1 MKMKTQMSKEER
13 RPVIMIGVMLVL
25 LMFIANA
32 GAIGLGVVPSRLSVT
47 DALRGEEYEH
57 MIIVHNTDVMTTTF
71 RPYAE
76 GELSNWISYYDEE
89 EGNELTK
96 VTVPG
101 KNSTRI
107 LLKFKIPVDAPSGN
121 YNSTVYVENVPGSAS
136 SSGVGAQMLIRMP
149 VDVTILVTGK
159 QILTGVVNGITLQD
173 IEIDY
178 PLRIK
183 TMFRNTGN
191 VVAKPVIAVNI
202 NKDGAVVHSFSKA
215 EKAVK
220 PRTMKEIPV
229 EWDTKGQAVGDYLAN
244 VTVSLAGNVLYEREL
259 PFKVLEKG
267 TLTRKGVLNTLSYEG
282 EPAVGEMIKTIATF
296 KNTGKIDTNA
306 KFTGEVHRNGKLIE
320 TIESDEFE
328 VPVRETTTLTSYL
341 KLDKPGNYRITG
353 YAVYEGKK
361 TDSKEL
367 LLEVPGMEEKKG
379 LPAIGVV
386 GALIAFFC
394 AVLILSRR
402 KEGKKWKK

>member
-1 MKMKTQMSKEER
+1 MKTQMRKEER
-13 RPVIMIGVMLVL
+13 RAVIIIGVMLVL

-32 GAIGLGVVPSRLSVT
+32 DAIGLGVVPSRLSVT

-57 MIIVHNTDVMTTTF
+57 VIIVHNTDVMTTTF

-89 EGNELTK
+89 GNELTNI
-96 VTVPG
+96 TIAG
-101 KNSTRI
+101 KNSTKI
-107 LLKFKIPVDAPSGN
+107 LLKFKIPMDAPSGN
-121 YNSTVYVENVPGSAS
+121 YNSTVYVENVPASAAHG
-136 SSGVGAQMLIRMP
+136 GVGAQMLIRMP

-159 QILTGVVNGITLQD
+159 QILTGIVNGITLQD
-173 IEIDY
+173 TEIEY
-178 PLRIK
+178 SLRIK

-202 NKDGAVVHSFSKA
+202 SKDGAVIDKFSKA

-220 PRTMKEIPV
+220 PRTIEEIPV
-229 EWDTKGQAVGDYLAN
+229 AWDTTGQAVGDYLAD
-244 VTVSLAGNVLYEREL
+244 VKVSLDGNVLYEREQ

-267 TLTRKGVLNTLSYEG
+267 TLTRKGILSTLSYEG
-282 EPAVGEMIKTIATF
+282 EPAVGEMVKTIATF

-328 VPVRETTTLTSYL
+328 VPVRETTTLISYL

-367 LLEVPGMEEKKG
+367 QLEVQGVEEKKG
-379 LPAIGVV
+379 LLPAIGVV
-386 GALIAFFC
+386 DALIAFFC

-402 KEGKKWKK
+402 KEWKKWKK

>member
-1 MKMKTQMSKEER
+1 MR
-13 RPVIMIGVMLVL
+13 RPGIMIGVMLVLL

-32 GAIGLGVVPSRLSVT
+32 GAIGLGVVPSRVLIT

-57 MIIVHNTDVMTTTF
+57 VIIVHNTDEMTTTF

-76 GELSNWISYYDEE
+76 GELSNWISYYDD
-89 EGNELTK
+89 EGDELTNI
-96 VTVPG
+96 TVPG

-121 YNSTVYVENVPGSAS
+121 YNSTVYVENVPASAS

-173 IEIDY
+173 IEIEY

-202 NKDGAVVHSFSKA
+202 SKDGAVIDKFSKA
-215 EKAVK
+215 DKAVK
-220 PRTMKEIPV
+220 PHILEEIPV
-229 EWDTKGQAVGDYLAN
+229 EWDTKGEAVGDYLAN
-244 VTVSLAGNVLYEREL
+244 VRVSLDGNVLYEREQ

-267 TLTRKGVLNTLSYEG
+267 TLTREGILSTLSYEG

-328 VPVRETTTLTSYL
+328 VPVKETTTLTSYL
-341 KLDKPGNYRITG
+341 KLDKPGSYRITG

-367 LLEVPGMEEKKG
+367 QLEVQGTEEKKG

-386 GALIAFFC
+386 GALIAIFC
-394 AVLILSRR
+394 ALLILSMR
-402 KEGKKWKK
+402 KDGIR

>member
-13 RPVIMIGVMLVL
+13 RPIIIIGVMLVL

-47 DALRGEEYEH
+47 DALRGEEYEQV
-57 MIIVHNTDVMTTTF
+57 IIVHNTDVMTTTF

-89 EGNELTK
+89 GNELTNI
-96 VTVPG
+96 TIAG

-121 YNSTVYVENVPGSAS
+121 YNSTVYVENVPGSAAHG
-136 SSGVGAQMLIRMP
+136 GVGAQMLIRMP
-149 VDVTILVTGK
+149 VDVTIVVTGK

-173 IEIDY
+173 TEIEY

-191 VVAKPVIAVNI
+191 VVATPVIAVTI
-202 NKDGAVVHSFSKA
+202 SKDGAVIDKSSKA

-220 PRTMKEIPV
+220 PRTMEEIPV
-229 EWDTKGQAVGDYLAN
+229 EWDTKGQAVGDYLAD
-244 VTVSLAGNVLYEREL
+244 VKVSLDGNVLYEREQ

-267 TLTRKGVLNTLSYEG
+267 TLTRKGVLATLSYEG

-367 LLEVPGMEEKKG
+367 QLEVQGVEEKKG

-402 KEGKKWKK
+402 KEVKKWKK

>member
-1 MKMKTQMSKEER
+1 ME
-13 RPVIMIGVMLVL
+13 
-25 LMFIANA
+25 
-32 GAIGLGVVPSRLSVT
+32 
-47 DALRGEEYEH
+47 
-57 MIIVHNTDVMTTTF
+57 
-71 RPYAE
+71 
-76 GELSNWISYYDEE
+76 
-89 EGNELTK
+89 
-96 VTVPG
+96 
-101 KNSTRI
+101 
-107 LLKFKIPVDAPSGN
+107 
-121 YNSTVYVENVPGSAS
+121 
-136 SSGVGAQMLIRMP
+136 
-149 VDVTILVTGK
+149 
-159 QILTGVVNGITLQD
+159 
-173 IEIDY
+173 
-178 PLRIK
+178 
-183 TMFRNTGN
+183 
-191 VVAKPVIAVNI
+191 
-202 NKDGAVVHSFSKA
+202 
-215 EKAVK
+215 
-220 PRTMKEIPV
+220 EIPV
-229 EWDTKGQAVGDYLAN
+229 EWDTKGQVVGNDYLAN

-267 TLTRKGVLNTLSYEG
+267 TLTRKGVLSTLSYEG

-328 VPVRETTTLTSYL
+328 VPVREMTALTSYL

-386 GALIAFFC
+386 GALIAIFC
-394 AVLILSRR
+394 TVLILSRR

>member
-1 MKMKTQMSKEER
+1 MRKEER
-13 RPVIMIGVMLVL
+13 RSVIMIGAMLVL
-25 LMFIANA
+25 LMFIASA
-32 GAIGLGVVPSRLSVT
+32 GAIGLGVVPSRLSIT
-47 DALRGEEYEH
+47 DALQGEEYEH
-57 MIIVHNTDVMTTTF
+57 VIIVHNTDEMTTTF

-76 GELSNWISYYDEE
+76 GEISDWISYYDD
-89 EGNELTK
+89 GNELTNI
-96 VTVPG
+96 TVPG
-101 KNSTRI
+101 KNSTKI
-107 LLKFKIPVDAPSGN
+107 LLKFKIPEDAPSGN
-121 YNSTVYVENVPGSAS
+121 YNSTVYVETVPGSAS

-149 VDVTILVTGK
+149 VDVTILVTGE
-159 QILTGVVNGITLQD
+159 QILTGIVNGITLQD
-173 IEIDY
+173 TEIEY

-183 TMFRNTGN
+183 TMFQNTGN

-202 NKDGAVVHSFSKA
+202 NKDGAVIHRFSKA
-215 EKAVK
+215 EKTVK
-220 PRTMKEIPV
+220 PRTMEEIPV

-244 VTVSLAGNVLYEREL
+244 VTVSLDGNVLYEREL

-267 TLTRKGVLNTLSYEG
+267 TLTRKGVLDTFTYEG
-282 EPAVGEMIKTIATF
+282 EPAVGEMIKTIAAF

-328 VPVRETTTLTSYL
+328 VPVREMTALTSYL

-379 LPAIGVV
+379 LPALGVV
-386 GALIAFFC
+386 GALIAIFC
-394 AVLILSRR
+394 AVLILRR
-402 KEGKKWKK
+402 KK